1 MNAAQVKHDNY
12 MADVA
17 RRLARDA
24 AQRELLAGIADENR
38 RAMAWSRAAF
48 PDRVENGMP
57 CPFAAMYA
65 AAEKRRHPD
74 RNPSRA
80 VVERKVLARVARVK
94 DEMDPWWPRAAAAT
108 HTTSSE
114 ETAA

>member
-17 RRLARDA
+17 RRLAKDA
-24 AQRELLAGIADENR
+24 AHRELLGRIADENR
-38 RAMAWSRAAF
+38 RALAWSRAAF
-48 PDRVENGMP
+48 LDRVENGMP

-65 AAEKRRHPD
+65 IEEKRRYPD

-80 VVERKVLARVARVK
+80 VVERRVLARVARVR
-94 DEMDPWWPRAAAAT
+94 DEQDPWWPRVAAT
-108 HTTSSE
+108 AHTTSE